1 MRSVP
6 SAQPA
11 KTRDEPAAEG
21 RGGAA
26 AARASARAY
35 AAPAAAA
42 RSRRSA
48 GVGSTLKCGT
58 VAPPSGH
65 RAAAGGGPSA
75 SPRLPPP
82 PPPSQSCAWR
92 AAGGGR
98 RAARSHNSDGGRGP
112 SRDDERMPAAGADA
126 RPRQPDA
133 AASAALDARA
143 PLSSRA
149 ATSSSARSSSAR
161 GGDRS
166 GRRGGAAG
174 ATEKARAA
182 CGAGFSRERV
192 PERAR
197 ARRGGR
203 VAAGEWPSQ
212 RSGAGA
218 VRSFRAGGGDDDA
231 KWVGRCALRAP
242 AHWLPIGIGGD
253 GAGGEAVHALRSDGE
268 PPRAPAN
275 ASWSSRCCS
284 RQLLVG
290 RGCGGGDAVGAGER
304 FGPWIATHER
314 SWTASRCGKKVRP
327 QCLHGTSGE
336 SSAGASSAG
345 ASPFVLVCG

>member
-1 MRSVP
+1 
-6 SAQPA
+6 
-11 KTRDEPAAEG
+11 
-21 RGGAA
+21 
-26 AARASARAY
+26 
-35 AAPAAAA
+35 
-42 RSRRSA
+42 
-48 GVGSTLKCGT
+48 
-58 VAPPSGH
+58 
-65 RAAAGGGPSA
+65 
-75 SPRLPPP
+75 
-82 PPPSQSCAWR
+82 
-92 AAGGGR
+92 
-98 RAARSHNSDGGRGP
+98 
-112 SRDDERMPAAGADA
+112 MPAAGADA

-182 CGAGFSRERV
+182 CGAGFSRDRA

-218 VRSFRAGGGDDDA
+218 VRSFRAGGGDDDDA
-231 KWVGRCALRAP
+231 KWVGRCASRAP
-242 AHWLPIGIGGD
+242 AHWLPIGSGGD

-275 ASWSSRCCS
+275 ASWSSR
-284 RQLLVG
+284 
-290 RGCGGGDAVGAGER
+290 
-304 FGPWIATHER
+304 
-314 SWTASRCGKKVRP
+314 
-327 QCLHGTSGE
+327 
-336 SSAGASSAG
+336 
-345 ASPFVLVCG
+345 